1 MNHPAEKRRIGIFQ
15 ADWPLQSQ
23 TANCAFMLA
32 RAGYEV
38 DLFLNNVPQ
47 YFDIQSSPEFQENP
61 NIHLHIYGNRE
72 DDLHF
77 PFPLRSNKIFLKKL
91 NTLMARLFL
100 RMLITMRWKQ
110 SVINEAVLK
119 QSADFIEGK
128 NFRLFIGIEKKG
140 LLWAGNMGDRFSCP
154 YLYYSLELYTKDHPD
169 AMLTYLDRQI
179 KKAEAVYHKKAAA
192 TIIQDAARAC
202 VLFEDNGVPPDGLTF
217 YVPVSLLGA
226 ARQERSSFF
235 NYKYKL
241 PPTQKIILQFG
252 LFYNRRFSAEL
263 IDVARQF
270 TSDSTLVLHGYSLSE
285 SYQNII
291 ENKCHDKFI
300 FSNELVPSEQI
311 IDVIS
316 SADIGLVFYTA
327 ETENDLLTAF
337 ASEKLALYLQ
347 QGKPIVAFDYPGY
360 RKLINECECG
370 VLIHSLSELPQAIST
385 ILADW
390 DRYSRNAVKCFNKY
404 YNYSDNFTPVIE
416 WLNRNLKPQE
426 VLPLGKVMHDC

>member
-1 MNHPAEKRRIGIFQ
+1 MNHPSEKRRIGIFQ
-15 ADWPLQSQ
+15 SNWPLQSQ

-38 DLFLNNVPQ
+38 DLFLHNVPQ
-47 YFDIQSSPEFQENP
+47 YFDIQSSPEFQTNP
-61 NIHLHIYGNRE
+61 NINFHICGNRE

-77 PFPLRSNKIFLKKL
+77 PFPLHSNKIFQKKL
-91 NTLMARLFL
+91 HALMARLFL
-100 RMLITMRWKQ
+100 RVIITMRWKQ
-110 SVINEAVLK
+110 TVINDIVLK

-140 LLWAGNMGDRFSCP
+140 LLWAGNMGDRFNCP
-154 YLYYSLELYTKDHPD
+154 YIYYSLELYTKDHPD
-169 AMLTYLDRQI
+169 AIRTYLDRQI
-179 KKAEAVYHKKAAA
+179 KKEEAVYHKKAAA
-192 TIIQDAARAC
+192 TIIQDADRAS
-202 VLFEDNGVPPDGLTF
+202 VLFEDNGVPTDGLTF

-226 ARQERSSFF
+226 ARQKRSSFF
-235 NYKYKL
+235 NYKYNL
-241 PPTQKIILQFG
+241 PQTQKIILQFG

-270 TSDSTLVLHGYSLSE
+270 ACDWTLVLHGYSLSE
-285 SYQNII
+285 SYQHLI
-291 ENKCHDKFI
+291 ENKRHDKFI

-327 ETENDLLTAF
+327 ETDNDLLTAF

-347 QGKPIVAFDYPGY
+347 QGKPIIAFDYPGY
-360 RKLINECECG
+360 RELINEFKCG
-370 VLIHSLSELPQAIST
+370 VLIQSLSELPQAIST
-385 ILADW
+385 IFADW
-390 DRYSRNAVKCFNKY
+390 DRYSRNALKCFVQY

-416 WLNRNLKPQE
+416 WLNRDLKPQE
-426 VLPLGKVMHDC
+426 VPPSGKFSHD